1 METIL
6 NKNEKPVIDEL
17 VEFLKSLTEK
27 EQQKI
32 NYFIQGIKFMKEVEK
47 KESE

>member
-6 NKNEKPVIDEL
+6 NKTEKPVIDEL

-27 EQQKI
+27 EQQEI
-32 NYFIQGIKFMKEVEK
+32 NIFIQGIKFAK
-47 KESE
+47 KAEQKQSA